1 MELILGNRSD
11 AANLRLS
18 LRGCVRNRRHPVNA
32 GNGQIVQLISNL
44 KKWYFNTN
52 L

>member
-32 GNGQIVQLISNL
+32 GNGQIVQLNQQL
-44 KKWYFNTN
+44 EKMVF
-52 L
+52 